1 MNSLRTSMK
10 ILYFYGR
17 QLKWIMD
24 QYFLKSFFVFMAV
37 LLIYSCSSSK
47 KAQSDVSEED
57 SPIRTQIIVPDT
69 FVLPDIPAE
78 ITNSDARAAYLV
90 MHYWDRFDFADEKL
104 TQRPEITEQA
114 FVDYINILTY
124 VPFEKAQ
131 ESLNYTLKKAE
142 IGNAMYAYFGTLFDK
157 YFYGANSPF
166 RNEEF
171 YVPVLQEL
179 VKSDL
184 LSEADK
190 SRYQFQL
197 DMAMKN
203 RVGQTA
209 NDFSYTLASGQTQ
222 KMSSIRSE
230 YLILMFSN
238 PDCPTCM
245 AVINALTKSPA
256 LNNAFSMNSP
266 TRTMLTILT
275 VYPDA
280 DIDEWKSHLPQLP
293 ANWLHAYDKGMT
305 ITKQKL
311 YDVKAIPTLYL
322 LDRDKK
328 VLLKDTSIEAIDAFF
343 SKPI

>member
-1 MNSLRTSMK
+1 MNRYCLR
-10 ILYFYGR
+10 I
-17 QLKWIMD
+17 
-24 QYFLKSFFVFMAV
+24 FLV
-37 LLIYSCSSSK
+37 LFAIITIFSCSSSK
-47 KAQSDVSEED
+47 NAQSDTAAED
-57 SPIRTQIIVPDT
+57 SLKQVYTIVPDT
-69 FVLPDIPAE
+69 FVLPDIPVE
-78 ITNSDARAAYLV
+78 MTNPDARAVYLV
-90 MHYWDRFDFADEKL
+90 MHYWDRFDFSNEKL
-104 TQRPEITEQA
+104 THRPEITEQA

-124 VPFEKAQ
+124 VPFDKTK
-131 ESLNYTLKKAE
+131 ESLANMLQKAE
-142 IGNAMYAYFGTLFDK
+142 ANDTVYQYFGTLFDK
-157 YFYGANSPF
+157 YFYNPNSPF

-171 YVPVLQEL
+171 YIPVLQEL
-179 VKSDL
+179 TKSNL
-184 LSEADK
+184 LSDTEK
-190 SRYQFQL
+190 SKYQFQL

-209 NDFSYTLASGQTQ
+209 ADFFYTLASGQSQ

-230 YLILMFSN
+230 YLVIMFSN
-238 PDCPTCM
+238 PGCSTCM
-245 AVINALTKSPA
+245 AVMDALTKSPP
-256 LNNAFSMNSP
+256 LTTAFSMNSP
-266 TRTMLTILT
+266 SRTMLTFLT

-322 LDRDKK
+322 LDKDKK

>member
-1 MNSLRTSMK
+1 MNR
-10 ILYFYGR
+10 
-17 QLKWIMD
+17 
-24 QYFLKSFFVFMAV
+24 YFLRIFLVLIAIITVF
-37 LLIYSCSSSK
+37 SCSSSK
-47 KAQSDVSEED
+47 NAQSDTAAED
-57 SPIRTQIIVPDT
+57 SLKQVYTIVPDT
-69 FVLPDIPAE
+69 FVLPDIPVE
-78 ITNSDARAAYLV
+78 MTNPDARAVYLV
-90 MHYWDRFDFADEKL
+90 MHYWDRFDFSNEKL
-104 TQRPEITEQA
+104 THRPEITEQA

-124 VPFEKAQ
+124 VPFDKTK
-131 ESLNYTLKKAE
+131 ESLANMLQKAE
-142 IGNAMYAYFGTLFDK
+142 ANDTVYQYFGTLFDK
-157 YFYGANSPF
+157 YFYNPNSPF

-171 YVPVLQEL
+171 YIPVLQEL
-179 VKSDL
+179 TKSNL
-184 LSEADK
+184 LSDTEK
-190 SRYQFQL
+190 SKYRFQL

-209 NDFSYTLASGQTQ
+209 ADFSYTLASGQTQ

-230 YLILMFSN
+230 YLVLMFSN

-245 AVINALTKSPA
+245 AVIDALTKSPA

-266 TRTMLTILT
+266 TRTMITVLT

-322 LDRDKK
+322 LDKDKK
-328 VLLKDTSIEAIDAFF
+328 VILKDTSIEAIEAFF

>member
-1 MNSLRTSMK
+1 MNRYSLY
-10 ILYFYGR
+10 L
-17 QLKWIMD
+17 
-24 QYFLKSFFVFMAV
+24 FFTVVALVIVF
-37 LLIYSCSSSK
+37 SCSSSK

-78 ITNSDARAAYLV
+78 ITNSEARAVYLM
-90 MHYWDRFDFADEKL
+90 MHYWDRFDFTDEKL

-114 FVDYINILTY
+114 FVDYINILSY
-124 VPFEKAQ
+124 VPLEKAK

-142 IGNAMYAYFGTLFDK
+142 ANNAMYVYFGSLFDK

-171 YVPVLQEL
+171 YILILQEL
-179 VKSDL
+179 VKSDF
-184 LSEADK
+184 LSDTDK
-190 SRYQFQL
+190 SKYQLQL
-197 DMAMKN
+197 ELAMKN

-222 KMSSIRSE
+222 KLHSIRSE
-230 YLILMFSN
+230 YLLLMFSN
-238 PDCPTCM
+238 PECSTCT
-245 AVINALTKSPA
+245 AVTNALTKSVA
-256 LNNAFSMNSP
+256 INRAFSMNSP
-266 TRTMLTILT
+266 TRRMITILT

-280 DIDEWKSHLPQLP
+280 DIDEWTSYLSQMPS
-293 ANWLHAYDKGMT
+293 NWVHSYDKGMV

-322 LDRDKK
+322 LDKDKK
-328 VLLKDTSIEAIDAFF
+328 VILKDTSIEAIESFF
-343 SKPI
+343 SKPN